1 MQQEVPKEEPAAV
14 LEVPQVGEGK
24 RRRRRRKRQV
34 VYKAPSKKRK
44 RKRSKKNSAASFKA
58 FVKKRHLPIPTY
70 NF

>member
-1 MQQEVPKEEPAAV
+1 MQQEVPKEEPAALV
-14 LEVPQVGEGK
+14 EVPQVGEGK
-24 RRRRRRKRQV
+24 RRRRKRQV
-34 VYKAPSKKRK
+34 VYKAPTKTRK